1 MNIKSLLLGSAAA
14 LVAVSGAR
22 AADAVVYEPEP
33 VEYVKVCDAYGAGF
47 FYIPGTE
54 TCLSISGYVFVQ
66 IGASNEFGR
75 TPDYYGGTVV
85 DGSYSPYVRARVN
98 FDARSDTEWGTLRS
112 YVRVQTDWVDRS
124 NTSDGPAF
132 FDQAFIELG
141 GWRMGYTESAYWAN
155 KAPGVQ
161 NVNGGTYYSTNW
173 TGYQQRFQINYT
185 FAANGFSATIG
196 LEDDDA
202 TTDAFGLAGP
212 VGVTYDNF
220 VPDVVGV
227 VAYNAGWGGVWA
239 KVAYDE
245 MMANGTAIPVLLPQ
259 SLNGSVA
266 AQIGAQLNIPNMA
279 GSYIRLAGH
288 YASGDNAYGIAPFRS
303 VVLFPATIFNP
314 AVTVGA
320 AKWSIHA
327 SARAAFSPEVAAVGN
342 LYYNIDHYFAG
353 TKINT
358 GLDSWAAEA
367 VLLWTP
373 VKNFEVQAGLAYTKL
388 QTFRG
393 TTGGY
398 LRFTRFF

>member
-66 IGASNEFGR
+66 IGTSNEFGR
-75 TPDYYGGTVV
+75 TPDYYGPTVADGT
-85 DGSYSPYVRARVN
+85 YSPYVRARVN

-112 YVRVQTDWVDRS
+112 YIRVQTDWVNAGVS
-124 NTSDGPAF
+124 VDGNAVV
-132 FDQAFIELG
+132 DQAFIELG

-161 NVNGGTYYSTNW
+161 SVNGGTYYDTGW

-196 LEDDDA
+196 LEDDD
-202 TTDAFGLAGP
+202 D
-212 VGVTYDNF
+212 F
-220 VPDVVGV
+220 VANYIPDVVAV

-245 MMANGTAIPVLLPQ
+245 QIANVGPAVVIPALLPQ
-259 SLNGSVA
+259 SLGDSFAV
-266 AQIGAQLNIPNMA
+266 QVGAQLNIPNMA

-288 YASGDNAYGIAPFRS
+288 YASGDNIYGVAPFRA
-303 VVLFPATIFNP
+303 LLL
-314 AVTVGA
+314 GA

-327 SARAAFSPEVAAVGN
+327 SARAAFSPEVAVVGN
-342 LYYNIDHYFAG
+342 LHYNIDHYLAG

-358 GLDSWAAEA
+358 GLDSWGAEA

-373 VKNFEVQAGLAYTKL
+373 VKNFEVQAGLAYSKI
-388 QTFRG
+388 QTVRG
-393 TTGGY
+393 STGGY
-398 LRFTRFF
+398 LRFTRYF